1 MSGRIQ
7 QRVSIW
13 EQKKISGLKDRT
25 LPQSEGN
32 KEKRLKMTKESLL
45 NLWYTIKRIIFIHME
60 IQKEKRK
67 EQKVYLKQ

>member
-25 LPQSEGN
+25 LPQSEGT